1 MQALPE
7 FEYIEPASLE
17 QAAQLLRDAGEQC
30 MVIGGG
36 TDLVPSMRQGLF
48 KPKHLLSLQ
57 AIDSLRDIRWDDG
70 FGLSIGA
77 LATLRSVESHPD
89 VLQSFPLAARGA
101 SEVASPSLKQM
112 ATVGG
117 NLCLDTRCY
126 YYNQYDHWREC
137 STACLKMGGEF
148 CKASPGGRARKC
160 FAAFS
165 GDLATTLVAL
175 DAQVT
180 LLSGRGERTIALRDF
195 YTGDGAK
202 PNVRQADEILTRV
215 VIPGA
220 SRTRIGSY
228 RKYRIRGSIDY
239 PIASVALTAR
249 PTGNAEVFE
258 DPRLVVSAVTTR
270 PLVVKGIEELVGG
283 KPLDEA
289 LIEAAAQLARRAAIP
304 VANTAGTRAHRKHVV
319 YEFAREA
326 FADLVHQ
333 ARQTHPPS

>member
-7 FEYIEPASLE
+7 FEYFEPASLE
-17 QAAQLLRDAGEQC
+17 QAAQLLRDVGEQC
-30 MVIGGG
+30 MVLGGG

-48 KPKHLLSLQ
+48 RPKYLLSLQ
-57 AIDSLRDIRWDDG
+57 AIDALRDIRWDDRT
-70 FGLSIGA
+70 GLDIGA

-89 VLQSFPLAARGA
+89 VLRRFPLAARGA
-101 SEVASPSLKQM
+101 FEVASPSLKQM

-126 YYNQYDHWREC
+126 YYNQSEQWREC

-180 LLSGRGERTIALRDF
+180 LLSGRGERTLALRDF

-202 PNVRQADEILTRV
+202 PNVRQPDEILTRV
-215 VIPGA
+215 LIPAA
-220 SRTRIGSY
+220 SSGRIGSY

-249 PTGNAEVFE
+249 PTANPDVFE

-270 PLVVKGIEELVGG
+270 PVVVKGVEELVAG

-304 VANTAGTRAHRKHVV
+304 VANTAGVRTHRKHVV
-319 YEFAREA
+319 HEFAREA
-326 FADLVHQ
+326 FADLVQQ
-333 ARQTHPPS
+333 ARRAPLPS